1 MRSALR
7 DAEATPP
14 TGGWERLERE
24 LAAAPK
30 PRVIPLRR
38 SWLRF
43 AAAAAVLILAATGGF
58 LWLPDRGLVEK
69 SEMLL
74 AETAPVET
82 PVADETPQIAQS
94 AAQSDGVLAA
104 APAAR
109 HAAGR
114 KVSNAT
120 VLRPQAFAAA
130 GKTPA
135 STAEESFPETTSVS
149 QSDSRTATDPQPQ
162 EQERSQPAPRAATPR
177 TALRSGTFVA
187 HTPARKRASL
197 GLFAGGGV
205 TGDGTGTGGQTRS
218 FAMNVPTSD
227 GNVNLLVPRY
237 DYRESSF
244 RHHQPLSFGLSVRK
258 EFAHGLS
265 LESGLVYTLL
275 RSDVKRHPG
284 ADDMSQRLH
293 FLGVPLRLNWQFF
306 ERGRFSL
313 YIGAGG
319 MVEKCVS
326 AKLGSEKT
334 DEPGVQWSVSAAAGA
349 QYRLGGMV
357 GLYFEPE
364 GSYYLNQTYLRTAR
378 TESPLTL
385 TLRLGVRLT
394 F

>member
-24 LAAAPK
+24 LAAAPT

-38 SWLRF
+38 YWPRV

-58 LWLPDRGLVEK
+58 LWLPDRALVEK

-74 AETAPVET
+74 AETAPVGT
-82 PVADETPQIAQS
+82 PVADETPRIAKS
-94 AAQSDGVLAA
+94 AAQPDGVLAA

-109 HAAGR
+109 HAVGR

-120 VLRPQAFAAA
+120 VPRPQTFAAA

-135 STAEESFPETTSVS
+135 STAEESRSETTSAP
-149 QSDSRTATDPQPQ
+149 QSDSRPATGRQP
-162 EQERSQPAPRAATPR
+162 ERTQPAPRASTPR

-265 LESGLVYTLL
+265 LESGVVYTLL
-275 RSDVKRHPG
+275 RSDVKLHPG
-284 ADDMSQRLH
+284 ADDLSQRLH

-326 AKLGSEKT
+326 SKLGSDKM

-349 QYRLGGMV
+349 QYRLGGLV

-364 GSYYLNQTYLRTAR
+364 GSYYLNQTDLRTAR